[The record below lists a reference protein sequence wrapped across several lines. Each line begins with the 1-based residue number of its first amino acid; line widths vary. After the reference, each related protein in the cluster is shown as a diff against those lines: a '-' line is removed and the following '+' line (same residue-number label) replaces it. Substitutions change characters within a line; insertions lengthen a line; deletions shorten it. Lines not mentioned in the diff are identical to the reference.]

1 MFETLDGYCERLDAS
16 FWSEPVNAV
25 TNLAFVL
32 AAYLMWRR
40 TRGDAMAGALC
51 LILAMIGLGSFAFHT
66 FAQVWAAIADV
77 APIVAYILLYVFVAN
92 RYYLGMRLWPALGL
106 TALFVPYAALTVP
119 LFAQLEWLRASAG
132 YAPVPVLIA
141 AYAVI
146 LRKSAPKTAAGLALG
161 ATILVVS
168 IAFRTID
175 SPLCARV
182 PLGTHFLW
190 HILNGIMLGWM
201 IEVYHRHRLA
211 GAPSHG

>member
-25 TNLAFVL
+25 TNLAFL
-32 AAYLMWRR
+32 IAAYLMWRR
-40 TRGDAMAGALC
+40 TRGDTLAGALC

-77 APIVAYILLYVFVAN
+77 APILAYILLYFYAAN
-92 RYYLGMRLWPALGL
+92 RHYLGFRLWPAIGI
-106 TALFVPYAALTVP
+106 TALFIPYAALTVP
-119 LFAQLEWLRASAG
+119 LFSQLTWLSDSAG
-132 YAPVPVLIA
+132 YVPVPILIA

-146 LRKSAPKTAAGLALG
+146 LRNKAPETARGLAIG
-161 ATILVVS
+161 AAILVLS
-168 IAFRTID
+168 ITLRTID
-175 SPLCARV
+175 EPLCGQL

-190 HILNGIMLGWM
+190 HILNGVMLGWM

-211 GAPSHG
+211 GTRARG